1 MATDWNAQTSD
12 PTTRKLMQ
20 GFPPEPDRIV
30 RSDNA
35 GLSGNSCPNT
45 RWAFSHQREMKSTVN
60 IRRGAAATYAFPKKL
75 RSDIDGLSFTTQEGQ
90 QLTWAQS
97 IDAMFTDG
105 IVVLH
110 RGTIVYETF
119 RGALT
124 PHLPHI
130 AFSVTKS
137 FVGLMAAILAHEG
150 KIDPGALVTRYI
162 PELADTAYGDA
173 TVRHVMDMTIGVQY
187 SETYTDANAEVR
199 AYGIAAGFSPPPPG
213 YAGPDTIFDFLR
225 TLKKQGEHG
234 QAFAYKTCNTEVL
247 SWIVQRVTDTPMA
260 QLLSERIWQKLG
272 VEEDAHII
280 VDRIGTPACGGG
292 MNMALRDLARFG
304 EMLRLGGV
312 FNGNEIVPEEV
323 VDDIANGGD
332 RDHFAKAGYTT
343 VPGWSYR
350 NQFWVSHDKFGA
362 YTARGIHGQVCWIA
376 PKADVVI
383 ARFASHP
390 VAANGNSILD
400 KVSLPA
406 YAALADHL
414 MRD

>member
-1 MATDWNAQTSD
+1 MASDWNAQTSD
-12 PTTRKLMQ
+12 PKVRKLMQ
-20 GFPPEPDRIV
+20 GFPPGPDQIV
-30 RSDNA
+30 GTDTH
-35 GLSGNSCPNT
+35 GLSANSFPNT
-45 RWAFSHQREMKSTVN
+45 RWAFSHQRELKSTVN
-60 IRRGAAATYAFPKKL
+60 IRRGSEPVHRFPRKL
-75 RSDIDGLSFTTQEGQ
+75 RKEIDGISFVTQEGQ
-90 QLTWAQS
+90 QMTWGQS

-110 RGTIVYETF
+110 RGEIVYETF
-119 RGALT
+119 RGALE

-150 KIDPGALVTRYI
+150 KIDTNALVSRYI

-187 SETYTDANAEVR
+187 SENYTDPNAEVR
-199 AYGIAAGFSPPPPG
+199 SYGIAAGFSPPPAG
-213 YAGPDTIFDFLR
+213 YSGAETIFDFLR

-272 VEEDAHII
+272 AEEDAYII
-280 VDRIGTPACGGG
+280 VDRIGTAACGGG
-292 MNMALRDLARFG
+292 MNLSLRDLARFG

-312 FNGNEIVPEEV
+312 FNGQEIVPEEV

-414 MRD
+414 MQD

>member
-12 PTTRKLMQ
+12 PKARKLMQ
-20 GFPPEPDRIV
+20 GFPPSPELIV
-30 RSDNA
+30 GSET
-35 GLSGNSCPNT
+35 GLSGATFPNT

-60 IRRGAAATYAFPKKL
+60 IRRGHAPTYKFPRKL
-75 RSDIDGLSFTTQEGQ
+75 RGDIDAIVFTTQDGQ
-90 QLTWAQS
+90 PSTWAQT

-110 RGTIVYETF
+110 RGAIVYEAW
-119 RGALT
+119 RGALE
-124 PHLPHI
+124 PQLPHI

-137 FVGLMAAILAHEG
+137 FIGLMAAILVHEG
-150 KIDPGALVTRYI
+150 RIDPSAVVARYI
-162 PELADTAYGDA
+162 PELAGGAFGDA
-173 TVRHVMDMTIGVQY
+173 TVRQVMDMTTGVQY
-187 SETYTDANAEVR
+187 SENYTDPNAEVR
-199 AYGIAAGFSPPPPG
+199 AYGVAAGFSPPPPG
-213 YAGPDTIFDFLR
+213 FSGPTTIVDFLR

-247 SWIVQRVTDTPMA
+247 AWIVQRVSDTPMS

-272 VEEDAHII
+272 AEEDAYLI
-280 VDRIGTPACGGG
+280 VDRIGAPACGGG
-292 MNMALRDLARFG
+292 MNLALRDLARFG

-332 RDHFAKAGYTT
+332 REHFAKAGYTT
-343 VPGWSYR
+343 VLGWSYR

-362 YTARGIHGQVCWIA
+362 YTARGIHGQTCWIA

-414 MRD
+414 MKD

>member
-1 MATDWNAQTSD
+1 MANDWNAQTSD
-12 PTTRKLMQ
+12 PKARKLMQ
-20 GFPPEPDRIV
+20 GFPPEPDRII
-30 RSDNA
+30 RSDTS
-35 GLSGNSCPNT
+35 GLSGNSFPNT
-45 RWAFSHQREMKSTVN
+45 RWAFSHQRELKSTVN
-60 IRRGAAATYAFPKKL
+60 IRRGGEPVHRFPRKL
-75 RSDIDGLSFTTQEGQ
+75 RKDIDGLSFTTQEGQ
-90 QLTWAQS
+90 QMTWAES

-110 RGTIVYETF
+110 RGEIVYETF
-119 RGALT
+119 RGALE

-150 KIDPGALVTRYI
+150 KIDPAALVTRYI

-173 TVRHVMDMTIGVQY
+173 TVRQVMDMTIGVQY
-187 SETYTDANAEVR
+187 SETYTDPNAEVR
-199 AYGIAAGFSPPPPG
+199 SYGVAAGFSPPPPG
-213 YAGPDTIFDFLR
+213 YSGADTIFDFLR

-272 VEEDAHII
+272 AEEDAYII

-292 MNMALRDLARFG
+292 MNLSLRDLARFG

-312 FNGNEIVPEEV
+312 FNGQEIVPEEV

-343 VPGWSYR
+343 VAGWSYR
-350 NQFWVSHDKFGA
+350 NQF
-362 YTARGIHGQVCWIA
+362 
-376 PKADVVI
+376 
-383 ARFASHP
+383 
-390 VAANGNSILD
+390 
-400 KVSLPA
+400 
-406 YAALADHL
+406 
-414 MRD
+414 

>member
-1 MATDWNAQTSD
+1 MASDWNAQNSD
-12 PTTRKLMQ
+12 PKARKLMQ
-20 GFPPEPDRIV
+20 GFPPAPDLTV
-30 RSDNA
+30 RSDNS
-35 GLSGNSCPNT
+35 GLPGTSFPNT
-45 RWAFSHQREMKSTVN
+45 RWAFSHQRELKSTVN
-60 IRRGAAATYAFPKKL
+60 IRRGSEPVHRFPRKL
-75 RSDIDGLSFTTQEGQ
+75 RRDIDGLSFTTQEGQ
-90 QLTWAQS
+90 QMTWAQS

-110 RGTIVYETF
+110 RGEIVYETF
-119 RGALT
+119 RGALE

-150 KIDPGALVTRYI
+150 KIDPAALVTRYV

-173 TVRHVMDMTIGVQY
+173 TVRQVMDMTIGVQY
-187 SETYTDANAEVR
+187 SENYTDPNAEVR
-199 AYGIAAGFSPPPPG
+199 SYGIAAGFSPPPPG
-213 YAGPDTIFDFLR
+213 YAGAETIFDFLR

-272 VEEDAHII
+272 AEEDAYII

-292 MNMALRDLARFG
+292 MNLSLRDLARFG

-312 FNGNEIVPEEV
+312 FNGQEIVPEEV
-323 VDDIANGGD
+323 VDDIANGAD

-376 PKADVVI
+376 PKAEVVI